1 MGNSKINNIFSFP
14 NKTCP
19 CESAYISGNLKF
31 SVECWQKIEARVLSH
46 FVRDWAILS
55 TRQMSTKINH
65 GSVIRVTLNNI
76 SLRALIVQT
85 TSTSA
90 FTCHFQIKSR
100 HYPSH
105 FHSHCQLRLKKVDNS
120 YICKV
125 RLKKES
131 CSQNTLLYPLLPKSN
146 HTPPPLPQVEFIT
159 KLTGT
164 IFLGLVIYLNTIS
177 FLWTL
182 IVLIGF
188 CIQFL
193 FSHTQS
199 KPTLCNNICKYWF
212 WVKAKFC

>member
-1 MGNSKINNIFSFP
+1 MPVWKCLYFGKFKIFSWVLAK
-14 NKTCP
+14 NRG
-19 CESAYISGNLKF
+19 A
-31 SVECWQKIEARVLSH
+31 WVLSH

-146 HTPPPLPQVEFIT
+146 PTPPPPPPGWIHNQINWNYFFRLGFISEYYFFS
-159 KLTGT
+159 LNYHCSNWLLYS
-164 IFLGLVIYLNTIS
+164 IFV
-177 FLWTL
+177 
-182 IVLIGF
+182 
-188 CIQFL
+188 
-193 FSHTQS
+193 
-199 KPTLCNNICKYWF
+199 
-212 WVKAKFC
+212 

>member
-1 MGNSKINNIFSFP
+1 MWKCLYFGKFKIFSWVLAK
-14 NKTCP
+14 NR
-19 CESAYISGNLKF
+19 G
-31 SVECWQKIEARVLSH
+31 ARVLSH

-76 SLRALIVQT
+76 SLRALIVLT

-125 RLKKES
+125 CLKKES

-146 HTPPPLPQVEFIT
+146 PTPPPLLPQVEFIT

-177 FLWTL
+177 FLWTI
-182 IVLIGF
+182 IVLIDF

-199 KPTLCNNICKYWF
+199 KPTLCNNIW
-212 WVKAKFC
+212 

>member
-76 SLRALIVQT
+76 SLRALIVLT
-85 TSTSA
+85 TSTDA
-90 FTCHFQIKSR
+90 FTCHFIPLIFIR
-100 HYPSH
+100 IVN
-105 FHSHCQLRLKKVDNS
+105 FDLKKLTTPVFVK
-120 YICKV
+120 CV
-125 RLKKES
+125 WKKKAVVKILYY
-131 CSQNTLLYPLLPKSN
+131 TLYSLSLIPL
-146 HTPPPLPQVEFIT
+146 PPPPFLPQIEFIT

-164 IFLGLVIYLNTIS
+164 LFLGFALYLNTIS

-182 IVLIGF
+182 IFLIGF
-188 CIQFL
+188 CIQCL
-193 FSHTQS
+193 FRHTQS

>member
-1 MGNSKINNIFSFP
+1 MPVWKCLYFGKFKIFSWVLAK
-14 NKTCP
+14 NR
-19 CESAYISGNLKF
+19 G
-31 SVECWQKIEARVLSH
+31 ARVLSH

-146 HTPPPLPQVEFIT
+146 PTPPPLLPQVEFIT

-164 IFLGLVIYLNTIS
+164 IFLSLVIYLNTIS

-199 KPTLCNNICKYWF
+199 KPTLCNNIW
-212 WVKAKFC
+212 

>member
-1 MGNSKINNIFSFP
+1 MPVWKCLYFGKFKIFSWVLAK
-14 NKTCP
+14 NR
-19 CESAYISGNLKF
+19 G
-31 SVECWQKIEARVLSH
+31 ARVLSH

-55 TRQMSTKINH
+55 TLQMSTKINH

-90 FTCHFQIKSR
+90 FSCHFQIKSR

-125 RLKKES
+125 CLKKES

-146 HTPPPLPQVEFIT
+146 PTPPPLLPQVEFIT

-199 KPTLCNNICKYWF
+199 KPTLCNNIW
-212 WVKAKFC
+212 

>member
-1 MGNSKINNIFSFP
+1 MKCLYFGKFKIFSWVLAK
-14 NKTCP
+14 NR
-19 CESAYISGNLKF
+19 G
-31 SVECWQKIEARVLSH
+31 ARVLRH

-76 SLRALIVQT
+76 SLRALIVLT
-85 TSTSA
+85 TSTVA
-90 FTCHFQIKSR
+90 FTCHFGIKSR

-131 CSQNTLLYPLLPKSN
+131 CSQNTLFYPLLPKSN
-146 HTPPPLPQVEFIT
+146 PTPPPLLPQVEFIT

-164 IFLGLVIYLNTIS
+164 LFLGLALYLNTIS